1 MIDPTHEIL
10 WKKVGEAYAQ
20 VVNNAERT
28 VEFEHD
34 KYRVQVY
41 HGGPEG
47 ELSNIVIVV
56 NDDVPVK
63 PPTLIAP

>member
-20 VVNNAERT
+20 VVNNAERK

-34 KYRVQVY
+34 KYRVAVY
-41 HGGPEG
+41 HSG
-47 ELSNIVIVV
+47 SIVEIRVA
-56 NDDVPVK
+56 DDVPVK